1 MDNFIN
7 TLKSYS
13 DFASRTGRND
23 YWMFMLFYVVLSVA
37 TGIVDSILG
46 ILLVN
51 SIYSLVMLVPL
62 VAATTRRLHDTG
74 RSGLWQLLVFIPVLG
89 LLVLIWFLA
98 QESDGENEFSLPGH

>member
-1 MDNFIN
+1 
-7 TLKSYS
+7 
-13 DFASRTGRND
+13 
-23 YWMFMLFYVVLSVA
+23 MLLYVVLSVV
-37 TGIVDSILG
+37 TGVVDSILG

-74 RSGLWQLLVFIPVLG
+74 RSGFWQLLIFIPVLG

-98 QESDGENEFSLPGH
+98 QESDGENEFS

>member
-51 SIYSLVMLVPL
+51 SIYSLIMLVPL

-98 QESDGENEFSLPGH
+98 QESDGENEFS

>member
-23 YWMFMLFYVVLSVA
+23 YWMFMLLYVVLSVV

-98 QESDGENEFSLPGH
+98 QESDGENEFS

>member
-23 YWMFMLFYVVLSVA
+23 YWMFMLFYVVLSVG
-37 TGIVDSILG
+37 TGVVDSILG
-46 ILLVN
+46 IVLVN
-51 SIYSLVMLVPL
+51 LIYSLVMLVPL

-74 RSGLWQLLVFIPVLG
+74 RSGLWQLLVFVPVLG
-89 LLVLIWFLA
+89 LLALIWFLA
-98 QESDGENEFSLPGH
+98 QESDGENVFS

>member
-74 RSGLWQLLVFIPVLG
+74 RSGFWQLLIFIPVLG
-89 LLVLIWFLA
+89 LLVLSWFLA
-98 QESDGENEFSLPGH
+98 QESDGENEFS

>member
-23 YWMFMLFYVVLSVA
+23 YWMFMLFYVVLSVG
-37 TGIVDSILG
+37 TGVVDSILG
-46 ILLVN
+46 IVLVN
-51 SIYSLVMLVPL
+51 LIYSLVMLVPL

-74 RSGLWQLLVFIPVLG
+74 RSGLWQLLVFVPVLG
-89 LLVLIWFLA
+89 LLALIWFLA
-98 QESDGENEFSLPGH
+98 QESDGENEFS

>member
-74 RSGLWQLLVFIPVLG
+74 RSGLWQLLV
-89 LLVLIWFLA
+89 LIWFLA
-98 QESDGENEFSLPGH
+98 QESDGENEFS

>member
-89 LLVLIWFLA
+89 LLVLIWFLV
-98 QESDGENEFSLPGH
+98 QESDGENEFS

>member
-23 YWMFMLFYVVLSVA
+23 YWMSMLFYVVLSVA

-74 RSGLWQLLVFIPVLG
+74 RSGFWQLLIFIPVLG

-98 QESDGENEFSLPGH
+98 QESDGENEFS

>member
-98 QESDGENEFSLPGH
+98 QESDGENEFG

>member
-23 YWMFMLFYVVLSVA
+23 YWMFMLFYVVVSVA

-98 QESDGENEFSLPGH
+98 QESDGENEFS

>member
-98 QESDGENEFSLPGH
+98 QESDGENELS

>member
-37 TGIVDSILG
+37 TGIVYSILG

-98 QESDGENEFSLPGH
+98 QESDGENEFS

>member
-74 RSGLWQLLVFIPVLG
+74 RSGLWQLLVFIPVLPIG
-89 LLVLIWFLA
+89 TKCPVMRKL
-98 QESDGENEFSLPGH
+98 

>member
-23 YWMFMLFYVVLSVA
+23 YWMFMLFYVILSVA

-98 QESDGENEFSLPGH
+98 QESYGENEVS

>member
-1 MDNFIN
+1 M
-7 TLKSYS
+7 
-13 DFASRTGRND
+13 
-23 YWMFMLFYVVLSVA
+23 VLSVA

-74 RSGLWQLLVFIPVLG
+74 RSGFWQLLIFIPVLG

-98 QESDGENEFSLPGH
+98 QESDGENEFS

>member
-7 TLKSYS
+7 TLKNYA

-23 YWMFMLFYVVLSVA
+23 YWMFMLLYVVLSVV
-37 TGIVDSILG
+37 TGIVDS

-98 QESDGENEFSLPGH
+98 QESDGENEFS

>member
-98 QESDGENEFSLPGH
+98 QESDGENEFS

>member
-74 RSGLWQLLVFIPVLG
+74 RSGFWQLLIFIPVLG

-98 QESDGENEFSLPGH
+98 QESDGENEFS

>member
-51 SIYSLVMLVPL
+51 SIYSLVTLVPL

-98 QESDGENEFSLPGH
+98 QESDGENEFS

>member
-7 TLKSYS
+7 TLKNYA

-23 YWMFMLFYVVLSVA
+23 YWMFMLLYVVLSVV

-98 QESDGENEFSLPGH
+98 QESDGENEFS

>member
-51 SIYSLVMLVPL
+51 SICSLVMLVPL

-74 RSGLWQLLVFIPVLG
+74 RSGFWQLLIFIPVLG

-98 QESDGENEFSLPGH
+98 QESDGENEFS

>member
-98 QESDGENEFSLPGH
+98 

>member
-37 TGIVDSILG
+37 TGIVDSMLG

-98 QESDGENEFSLPGH
+98 QESDGENEFS

>member
-1 MDNFIN
+1 
-7 TLKSYS
+7 
-13 DFASRTGRND
+13 
-23 YWMFMLFYVVLSVA
+23 MLLYVVLSVV
-37 TGIVDSILG
+37 TGIVGSILG

-74 RSGLWQLLVFIPVLG
+74 RSGFWQLLIFIPVLG

-98 QESDGENEFSLPGH
+98 QESDGENEFS

>member
-23 YWMFMLFYVVLSVA
+23 YWMFILFYVILSVA

-98 QESDGENEFSLPGH
+98 QESDGENEFS

>member
-51 SIYSLVMLVPL
+51 SIY
-62 VAATTRRLHDTG
+62 
-74 RSGLWQLLVFIPVLG
+74 
-89 LLVLIWFLA
+89 
-98 QESDGENEFSLPGH
+98 

>member
-13 DFASRTGRND
+13 GFASRTGRND
-23 YWMFMLFYVVLSVA
+23 YWMFMLCYVVLSVA

-74 RSGLWQLLVFIPVLG
+74 RSGFWQLLIFIPVLG

-98 QESDGENEFSLPGH
+98 QESDGENEFS

>member
-37 TGIVDSILG
+37 TRIVDSILG

-98 QESDGENEFSLPGH
+98 QESDGENEFS

>member
-23 YWMFMLFYVVLSVA
+23 YWMFMLFYVVLSVG
-37 TGIVDSILG
+37 TGVVDSILG
-46 ILLVN
+46 IVLVN
-51 SIYSLVMLVPL
+51 LIYSLVMLVPL

-74 RSGLWQLLVFIPVLG
+74 RSGLWQLLVFVPVLG
-89 LLVLIWFLA
+89 LLALIWFLA
-98 QESDGENEFSLPGH
+98 RESDGENEFS

>member
-7 TLKSYS
+7 TLKNYA

-23 YWMFMLFYVVLSVA
+23 YWMFMLLYVVLSVV

-74 RSGLWQLLVFIPVLG
+74 RSGFWQLLIFIPVLW

-98 QESDGENEFSLPGH
+98 QESDGENEFS

>member
-7 TLKSYS
+7 TLKNYA

-23 YWMFMLFYVVLSVA
+23 YWMFMLLYVVLSVV

-74 RSGLWQLLVFIPVLG
+74 RSGFWQLLIFIPVLG

-98 QESDGENEFSLPGH
+98 QESDGENEFS

>member
-51 SIYSLVMLVPL
+51 SLYSLVMLVPL

-98 QESDGENEFSLPGH
+98 QESDGENEFS

>member
-7 TLKSYS
+7 TLKNYA

-23 YWMFMLFYVVLSVA
+23 YWMFMLLYVVLSVV

-51 SIYSLVMLVPL
+51 SIYSLVIVVFGSYSFLFRSL
-62 VAATTRRLHDTG
+62 GYSCSFGFWLRRATVKM
-74 RSGLWQLLVFIPVLG
+74 S
-89 LLVLIWFLA
+89 LA
-98 QESDGENEFSLPGH
+98 NRVSKTI

>member
-23 YWMFMLFYVVLSVA
+23 YWMFMLFYMVLSVA

-98 QESDGENEFSLPGH
+98 QESDGENEFS

>member
-7 TLKSYS
+7 TLKNYA
-13 DFASRTGRND
+13 DFASRTGRNG
-23 YWMFMLFYVVLSVA
+23 YWMFMLLYVVLSVV

-74 RSGLWQLLVFIPVLG
+74 RSGFWQLLIFIPVLG
-89 LLVLIWFLA
+89 LLVLSWFLA
-98 QESDGENEFSLPGH
+98 QESDGENEFS

>member
-98 QESDGENEFSLPGH
+98 QESDGENEYS

>member
-51 SIYSLVMLVPL
+51 SIYSYVGCFEFLRRTYEFLRPKK
-62 VAATTRRLHDTG
+62 TRNKKTQMRNNPIYV
-74 RSGLWQLLVFIPVLG
+74 VF
-89 LLVLIWFLA
+89 F
-98 QESDGENEFSLPGH
+98 

>member
-23 YWMFMLFYVVLSVA
+23 YWMFMLFYVVLSVV

-98 QESDGENEFSLPGH
+98 QESDGENEFS

>member
-37 TGIVDSILG
+37 TRIVDSILG

-74 RSGLWQLLVFIPVLG
+74 RSGFWQLLIFIPVLG

-98 QESDGENEFSLPGH
+98 QESDGENEFS